1 MQIQQFRTRIFQYRL
16 SGLCLSWLVLSV
28 TATAQSWPQWGGPQ
42 RNFMVEVKGLAE
54 TWPTGGPKRLWSRP
68 LGEGHSSIIVEA
80 DRLYTMYSKGEQE
93 FVIALDS
100 ATGKTVWEKSY
111 AAPTTGLN
119 LQVESFHVRGPHSTP
134 SVAGNLL
141 ITIGIIGKMQAFEK
155 QTGNVVWSHDLWRE
169 YGGTRTERGYTCSPL
184 VYKNVVIVIVGG
196 AGQSLMAFDLKTG
209 AVVWKKQSFRLSFST
224 PMLINVDG
232 QDQVVMAFADDV
244 VGLDPNSGE
253 LLWRHPHPCKRFSIT
268 PPVWGADNILVI
280 SSAYECGSRA
290 LQLRQAGG
298 KTTVKELWASNRM
311 RVHHGTIIRL
321 GDLVVGSSGTSGP
334 APLTA
339 VNVKTGEVVWQ
350 DRAFPKANFVYA
362 DGKLILLDEDGQL
375 ALVRVSPQGMNVMAK
390 AAVLEH
396 TAWTPPTLVGA
407 NLYLR
412 DRRTIVA
419 LDLK

>member
-1 MQIQQFRTRIFQYRL
+1 MPGQQSITKRYRYPL
-16 SGLCLSWLVLSV
+16 GRLCLCWLVFSCG
-28 TATAQSWPQWGGPQ
+28 ATAQSWPQWGGPQ
-42 RNFMVEVKGLAE
+42 RNFMVDAKGLAE
-54 TWPTGGPKRLWSRP
+54 TWPAGGPKRLWSRA
-68 LGEGHSSIIVEA
+68 LGDGHSSIIVDG

-93 FVIALDS
+93 FVVALDR
-100 ATGKTVWEKSY
+100 ATGRTVWEKGY

-119 LQVESFHVRGPHSTP
+119 LRVESFQVRGPHSTP
-134 SVAGNLL
+134 LVAGNLL
-141 ITIGIIGKMQAFEK
+141 ITVGIIGKLQAFEK
-155 QTGNVVWSHDLWRE
+155 QTGAVVWSHDLWRE
-169 YGGTRTERGYTCSPL
+169 YGGTRRERGYTCSPL
-184 VYKNVVIVIVGG
+184 VYKNTVIVIVGG
-196 AGQSLMAFDLKTG
+196 ARQSLMAFDLKTG

-224 PMLINVDG
+224 PTLINVDG

-244 VGLDPNSGE
+244 VGLDPNNGE
-253 LLWRHPHPCKRFSIT
+253 LLWRHPHPCGGFNIT
-268 PPVWGADNILVI
+268 PPVWGSDNILVI

-298 KTTVKELWASNRM
+298 KTTVKELWTSNRM

-321 GDLVVGSSGTSGP
+321 GDLVLGSSGTSGP

-339 VNVKTGEVVWQ
+339 VNVKSGEVVWQ

-375 ALVRVSPQGMNVMAK
+375 ALVRLSPQGMNVMAK
-390 AAVLEH
+390 ASVLDNI
-396 TAWTPPTLVGA
+396 AWTPPTLVGA

-419 LDLK
+419 LDLR